1 MKSAFIANLM
11 ENLRIS
17 KAVGTKP
24 GEPTSTVRSVSA
36 SRVASIL
43 EDPSSPTLKSLFTIF
58 ADEPERAG
66 QLFRLL
72 EIHDMAAGGRSIRGE
87 TFGSTTTYDQDLK
100 KLMDRA
106 VTLQFGVLNTRATII
121 RNLGDAV
128 TKDMRE
134 KVAEAARVTMA
145 NIASDP
151 EEFSRI
157 LAMLSQNQ
165 EEGALDIMRKLTARG
180 FYTAMGQDDPIDQQ
194 MMDLVPQ

>member
-1 MKSAFIANLM
+1 
-11 ENLRIS
+11 
-17 KAVGTKP
+17 
-24 GEPTSTVRSVSA
+24 
-36 SRVASIL
+36 
-43 EDPSSPTLKSLFTIF
+43 
-58 ADEPERAG
+58 
-66 QLFRLL
+66 
-72 EIHDMAAGGRSIRGE
+72 
-87 TFGSTTTYDQDLK
+87 
-100 KLMDRA
+100 MDRA